1 MNYVYILPLIDGINM
16 KIGVSEGDLT
26 RLLQHHETYG
36 ILWDQVRILNCRNKK
51 LAFKVE
57 KYLLDNIPKP
67 SKRLIRKD
75 GFSEI
80 REVIHL
86 KNCPEIISRIRKDIT
101 FTYQEAKYIEYKFY
115 SINELQVIY
124 KEMYDIDLSP
134 QVEKLSTIDYTKYS
148 TIYDTE
154 VYHTIQTKY
163 TFKGW
168 WGYASDLKPKKL
180 NKTL

>member
-26 RLLQHHETYG
+26 RLIQHHETYG
-36 ILWDQVRILNCRNKK
+36 IIWDQVRILNCRNKK

-67 SKRLIRKD
+67 TKRLIRKD

-80 REVIHL
+80 REVVHL
-86 KNCPEIISRIRKDIT
+86 QKCPEIISKIKKDIN

-115 SINELQVIY
+115 SINEIQSLY
-124 KEMYDIDLSP
+124 KERYDIDLTK
-134 QVEKLSTIDYTKYS
+134 QIEKLLTIDYTKYS
-148 TIYDTE
+148 TIYDTKI
-154 VYHTIQTKY
+154 YHNIQTKY
-163 TFKGW
+163 TSRSW
-168 WGYASDLKPKKL
+168 VGYASDSPKK
-180 NKTL
+180 N

>member
-36 ILWDQVRILNCRNKK
+36 ILWDQVRILNCKNKK

-67 SKRLIRKD
+67 TKRLIKKD

-80 REVIHL
+80 REVIYL
-86 KNCPEIISRIRKDIT
+86 KNCPEIISGIRNDIT
-101 FTYQEAKYIEYKFY
+101 FTYQESKYIEYKFY
-115 SINELQVIY
+115 SINELQVLY
-124 KEMYDIDLSP
+124 KEMYDIDLST
-134 QVEKLSTIDYTKYS
+134 QIEKLSNIDYTKYS
-148 TIYDTE
+148 TMYDTKT
-154 VYHTIQTKY
+154 YHHIKMRNGSISWY
-163 TFKGW
+163 
-168 WGYASDLKPKKL
+168 GYADRK
-180 NKTL
+180 